1 MEDLRKRMDELE
13 RFNKLTVDRELR
25 MIELKKEIKAL
36 KGRLD
41 EDVES

>member
-1 MEDLRKRMDELE
+1 MDELE
-13 RFNKLTVDRELR
+13 RFNKLAVDRELR

-36 KGRLD
+36 KGRLG